1 MHLSLTQTAGMGS
14 PTTESEARMHLRG
27 TRLVLARLAWV
38 AMASLSLLLV
48 ACGSVSGTG
57 PSARATALPVASS
70 AVSTV
75 PPRPVVI
82 DTDMAADDW
91 MALLYLL
98 RRPDVA
104 VKAITVT
111 GDGEA
116 HCESGIR
123 HARGLV
129 ALANRGV
136 IPVACGRTTP
146 LQGDHAF
153 PAKWRADVD
162 TLLGLTL
169 PPTTTTAAQ
178 QTAVDLL
185 TSVIQ
190 ASPQQVVLL
199 TLGPLTNVAEAVQ
212 RSPALV
218 KNLAMIYIMGGAVE
232 VSGNIADSGAGI
244 ANHVA
249 EWNLYVDPH
258 AAQVVLASGAPTTLV
273 PLDATNHVQVTD
285 SFYQRLKADHLSPV
299 AGFVFDVL
307 TQRYALIQSGGY
319 YFWDPLAAAILT
331 DDSLATFQT
340 RALSIIETQGP
351 ESGRTQPSAGGAR
364 VRVAVSASGAR
375 FEQIFLSTLND

>member
-1 MHLSLTQTAGMGS
+1 MYLSHTQTAEMVS
-14 PTTESEARMHLRG
+14 PHTESEARTHLRG
-27 TRLVLARLAWV
+27 TRLVLGRLAWV
-38 AMASLSLLLV
+38 ALASLPLLLGT
-48 ACGSVSGTG
+48 CGSGPGPSTG
-57 PSARATALPVASS
+57 PSASATAQPVASS
-70 AVSTV
+70 TVSTV

-104 VKAITVT
+104 VKAITVA
-111 GDGEA
+111 GDGVA
-116 HCESGIR
+116 HCEPGTR
-123 HARGLV
+123 NARGLV

-146 LQGDHAF
+146 LRGDHAV
-153 PAKWRADVD
+153 PAEWRASMDN
-162 TLLGLTL
+162 LFGLTL
-169 PPTTTTAAQ
+169 PTTTTTATQ

-190 ASPQQVVLL
+190 ASPQPVVLL

-212 RSPALV
+212 RTPALV

-232 VSGNIADSGAGI
+232 VPGN
-244 ANHVA
+244 ANDVA
-249 EWNLYVDPH
+249 EWNMYVDPH
-258 AAQVVLASGAPTTLV
+258 AAQVVLASGSPITLV
-273 PLDATNHVQVTD
+273 PLDATNHVPMTG
-285 SFYQRLKADHLSPV
+285 SFYQRLKADHVSPA

-307 TQRYALIQSGGY
+307 TKVYDSILSGGN

-331 DDSLATFQT
+331 DESLATFQP
-340 RALSIIETQGP
+340 RALSIIETEGP
-351 ESGRTQPSAGGAR
+351 ESGRTQPSAGGAM
-364 VRVAVSASGAR
+364 VRVAVSADGAR

>member
-1 MHLSLTQTAGMGS
+1 MHLSHPQTAGMGS
-14 PTTESEARMHLRG
+14 SNTESKASTHLRG
-27 TRLVLARLAWV
+27 TWLVLARLAWV

-48 ACGSVSGTG
+48 ACGSVPGTG
-57 PSARATALPVASS
+57 PSSRATALPVASS

-116 HCESGIR
+116 HCESGTR
-123 HARGLV
+123 HALGLV

-153 PAKWRADVD
+153 PAQWRADVD

-169 PPTTTTAAQ
+169 PTTTTTAAQ

-199 TLGPLTNVAEAVQ
+199 TIGPLTNVAEAVQ
-212 RSPALV
+212 RTPALV

-232 VSGNIADSGAGI
+232 VPGNIAESGAGI
-244 ANHVA
+244 DNHVA
-249 EWNLYVDPH
+249 EWNMYVDPH
-258 AAQVVLASGAPTTLV
+258 AAQVVLASGAPITLV
-273 PLDATNHVQVTD
+273 PLDATNHVPLTS
-285 SFYQRLKADHLSPV
+285 SFYQRLKVDHVSPV

-307 TQRYALIQSGGY
+307 TKRYALIQSGGY

-331 DDSLATFQT
+331 DESLATFQT
-340 RALSIIETQGP
+340 RALSIIETEGP
-351 ESGRTQPSAGGAR
+351 ESGRTQPSAGGAK

>member
-1 MHLSLTQTAGMGS
+1 MHLSHTQTAGTGS
-14 PTTESEARMHLRG
+14 PNTKSEARTHLRG
-27 TRLVLARLAWV
+27 TWLVLAHLAWMV
-38 AMASLSLLLV
+38 MVSLSLLFV
-48 ACGSVSGTG
+48 ACGSVPGTG
-57 PSARATALPVASS
+57 TSARATALPVASS
-70 AVSTV
+70 AV

-116 HCESGIR
+116 HCEPGTR
-123 HARGLV
+123 HALGLV

-146 LQGDHAF
+146 LQGAHAF
-153 PAKWRADVD
+153 PAQWRADVD
-162 TLLGLTL
+162 SLLGLTL
-169 PPTTTTAAQ
+169 PPTTTTVTQ

-199 TLGPLTNVAEAVQ
+199 TLGPLTNVAEALQ
-212 RSPALV
+212 RTPALV
-218 KNLAMIYIMGGAVE
+218 KKLAMIYIMGGAVE
-232 VSGNIADSGAGI
+232 VPGNIAESGAGI
-244 ANHVA
+244 NNRVA
-249 EWNLYVDPH
+249 EWNMYVDPH
-258 AAQVVLASGAPTTLV
+258 AAQVVLASGASITLI
-273 PLDATNHVQVTD
+273 PLDATNHVPVTD
-285 SFYQRLKADHLSPV
+285 SFYQRLKADHVSPV

-307 TQRYALIQSGGY
+307 TKRYALIQSGGL
-319 YFWDPLAAAILT
+319 YFWDPLAAAVLT

-340 RALSIIETQGP
+340 HALRVIETEGP
-351 ESGRTQPSAGGAR
+351 ESGRAQPSAGGATI
-364 VRVAVSASGAR
+364 RVAVSASGAS
-375 FEQIFLSTLND
+375 FEQVFLSTLND

>member
-1 MHLSLTQTAGMGS
+1 
-14 PTTESEARMHLRG
+14 
-27 TRLVLARLAWV
+27 
-38 AMASLSLLLV
+38 
-48 ACGSVSGTG
+48 
-57 PSARATALPVASS
+57 
-70 AVSTV
+70 
-75 PPRPVVI
+75 
-82 DTDMAADDW
+82 
-91 MALLYLL
+91 
-98 RRPDVA
+98 VA
-104 VKAITVT
+104 VKAIMVT

-116 HCESGIR
+116 HCESGTR

-146 LQGDHAF
+146 LQGDHVF

-169 PPTTTTAAQ
+169 PSTTTTAAQ

-212 RSPALV
+212 RTPALV

-232 VSGNIADSGAGI
+232 VSGNIAESGAGI

-249 EWNLYVDPH
+249 EWNMYVDPH
-258 AAQVVLASGAPTTLV
+258 AAQVVLASGAPITLV
-273 PLDATNHVQVTD
+273 PLDATNHVPVTG
-285 SFYQRLKADHLSPV
+285 SFYQRLKADHVSPV

-307 TQRYALIQSGGY
+307 AKRYALIQSGGY

-331 DDSLATFQT
+331 DESLATFQT
-340 RALSIIETQGP
+340 RALSIIETEGP
-351 ESGRTQPSAGGAR
+351 ESGRTQPSAGGAT
-364 VRVAVSASGAR
+364 VRVAVSATGAR

>member
-1 MHLSLTQTAGMGS
+1 MSLLRR
-14 PTTESEARMHLRG
+14 PAR
-27 TRLVLARLAWV
+27 VLAFAVALPLLLALV
-38 AMASLSLLLV
+38 ASLLLV
-48 ACGSVSGTG
+48 ACGPVSGTA
-57 PSARATALPVASS
+57 PTARPTAQPVASS
-70 AVSTV
+70 AASTG

-111 GDGEA
+111 GAGEA
-116 HCESGIR
+116 HCEPGTR

-129 ALANRGV
+129 ALANRGT

-146 LQGDHAF
+146 LQGAHAF
-153 PAKWRADVD
+153 PATWRADVD
-162 TLLGLTL
+162 SLLGLTL
-169 PPTTTTAAQ
+169 PNTSSTPAQ

-190 ASPQQVVLL
+190 ASPQKVVLL
-199 TLGPLTNVAEAVQ
+199 TLGPLTNVAEALQ
-212 RSPALV
+212 RTPSLV
-218 KNLAMIYIMGGAVE
+218 TKLAMIYIMGGAVE
-232 VSGNIADSGAGI
+232 VPGNIAESGVGI

-258 AAQVVLASGAPTTLV
+258 AAAVVLASGAPITLV
-273 PLDATNHVQVTD
+273 PLDATNHVPLTG
-285 SFYQRLKADHLSPV
+285 SFYQRLKAAHGSPV

-331 DDSLATFQT
+331 DESLTTIQP
-340 RALSIIETQGP
+340 RVLSIIETEGP
-351 ESGRTQPSAGGAR
+351 DSGRTQPSASGAM
-364 VRVAVSASGAR
+364 VRVAVSATAAR
-375 FEQIFLSTLND
+375 FEQLFLSTLND